1 MQKMLFI
8 LGRLSDQD
16 VDWLARVGRRQE
28 VDAGETI
35 IDEGQPTR
43 ALFFVLDGR
52 LAVEVRGQAAPV
64 AFMETGEI
72 AGEMSFV
79 DERPPSATV
88 RAAET
93 SVVLAVETDLLRR
106 HLEEEPAFAARFY
119 LAVASLLS
127 DRLRQKSSSGAAA
140 RADELDEDVFG
151 DDELDPGV
159 LARVAQA
166 GERFERILRR
176 FREA

>member
-28 VDAGETI
+28 VAAGEAI
-35 IDEGQPTR
+35 IDEGEPTR

-52 LAVEVRGQAAPV
+52 LAVEVRGIAAPV

-88 RAAET
+88 RGAEA

-106 HLEEEPAFAARFY
+106 RLEEEPAFAARFY
-119 LAVASLLS
+119 LAIASMLS
-127 DRLRQKSSSGAAA
+127 DRLRQKSSAGVEAP
-140 RADELDEDVFG
+140 DDLDEDVFG